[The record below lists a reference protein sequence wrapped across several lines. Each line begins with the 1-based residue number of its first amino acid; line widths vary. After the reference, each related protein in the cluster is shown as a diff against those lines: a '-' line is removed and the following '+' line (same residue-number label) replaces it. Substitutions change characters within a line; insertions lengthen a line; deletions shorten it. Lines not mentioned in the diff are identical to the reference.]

1 VALAAPWLASPGPV
15 HGQEWRVRGAG
26 YFWLAGVEGTTGV
39 ALAEI
44 PTDIPVGEIL
54 QYVNLADS
62 GRLEVLGNR
71 WLFSADVFFV
81 SLGETVEVP
90 LIGDFE
96 LTTRQFIGEAT
107 VGYEVSPGLRRVR
120 GCRVPGRP
128 RLPLA
133 PLPTR

>member
-1 VALAAPWLASPGPV
+1 VARLARPRPRS
-15 HGQEWRVRGAG
+15 
-26 YFWLAGVEGTTGV
+26 GVEGPRRGLFLARRRRRNDRI